1 MKNVYNKMYMSVDD
15 SGLDGLF
22 RSVRIQ
28 KNLEVKPEKSSGL
41 CGCDN
46 PAEYSSLNF

>member
-1 MKNVYNKMYMSVDD
+1 MSVDD

-22 RSVRIQ
+22 GAGTHTEESGSQ
-28 KNLEVKPEKSSGL
+28 AGDLPGL

-46 PAEYSSLNF
+46 PAEYSSLEF

>member
-1 MKNVYNKMYMSVDD
+1 MSVDD

-22 RSVRIQ
+22 RSVRIR
-28 KNLEVKPEKSSGL
+28 KNLEVTGDLSGL

-46 PAEYSSLNF
+46 PAEYSPLEF

>member
-1 MKNVYNKMYMSVDD
+1 MSVDD

-22 RSVRIQ
+22 RPYTEESGSQ
-28 KNLEVKPEKSSGL
+28 AGDLSGL

-46 PAEYSSLNF
+46 PAEYSSLEF